1 MKQRYVMK
9 KQILSILTALILSS
23 SAMCQSADS
32 VKVAKNDLVT
42 AVEIFRERDFLE
54 KVNANLE
61 NQLALERQKFARA
74 VSLDSLRIDKMEMLY
89 VTNRNLERKARRRLY
104 WSISLGSIDALLF
117 FLLLRAM

>member
-1 MKQRYVMK
+1 
-9 KQILSILTALILSS
+9 
-23 SAMCQSADS
+23 MCQNTDS
-32 VKVAKNDLVT
+32 VKVAKSDLVT

-54 KVNANLE
+54 KVNVNLE

-89 VTNRNLERKARRRLY
+89 VTNRNLEKKARRRFY
-104 WSISLGSIDALLF
+104 WSVSLGSLDAFLF